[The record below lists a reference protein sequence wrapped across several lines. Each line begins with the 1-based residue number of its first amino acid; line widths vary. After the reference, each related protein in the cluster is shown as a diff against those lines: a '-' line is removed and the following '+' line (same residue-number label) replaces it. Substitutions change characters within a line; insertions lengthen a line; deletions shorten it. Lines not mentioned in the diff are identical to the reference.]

1 MMSVLEAAKRV
12 LEEAG
17 SPLPVRELTTAMQA
31 KDYWQTGGLTPEATV
46 QARLA
51 TDIKNRGE
59 ASAFYRSAPGRFGL
73 RGQVPGPVPAETA
86 PVSAT
91 SLFED
96 EVEEV
101 DPTATPDTLSFTE
114 AAIEVLQEF
123 DPPRPL
129 HYREITRLAIEKNL
143 LSTRGKTPEATMY
156 AQIHSEIERYAKRG
170 LQPRFQKLGQGL
182 LSLTS
187 GGLSQGTAK
196 PWTPS
201 DQAFLGRIKDISP
214 VQFERLVARLLAQIF
229 GGADIKET
237 PLGGDGG
244 LDARGPIT
252 LPGGIGVEL
261 VAQAKKYTSKNVSRP
276 EIQSFRGSMG
286 IQSLGLFITTTGFS
300 RGAIQEAKRSTA
312 IHPMGLIPGKEL
324 VGLMKQHKVELD
336 AQGEPVLLDE

>member
-17 SPLPVRELTTAMQA
+17 FPLSVRELTAAMQA

-73 RGQVPGPVPAETA
+73 RGQVPAPVPAEMA
-86 PVSAT
+86 LGSAT

-114 AAIEVLQEF
+114 AAIEVLQEL

-170 LQPRFQKLGQGL
+170 LQPRFQKLGQGMF
-182 LSLTS
+182 SLTN
-187 GGLSQGTAK
+187 GGISQGIAK

-237 PLGGDGG
+237 PLGEMGG
-244 LDARGPIT
+244 LM
-252 LPGGIGVEL
+252 PGGRSPCLEASVWNWWPRRRNTRPRMSA
-261 VAQAKKYTSKNVSRP
+261 AQRYRASAGAWAYNLWASSSRP
-276 EIQSFRGSMG
+276 QASAGGPS
-286 IQSLGLFITTTGFS
+286 
-300 RGAIQEAKRSTA
+300 KRPSGQRPSIRWDSSPA
-312 IHPMGLIPGKEL
+312 RNWS
-324 VGLMKQHKVELD
+324 
-336 AQGEPVLLDE
+336 AS